1 MLDAVN
7 PVEIALSFIFVSLAM
22 RTTSSQSILRL
33 AMLWLFLVVIAH
45 GILVV
50 ERALPSGWMWWFAEV
65 APAILLW
72 AISML
77 RREPQRFVAYPWA
90 RAGNSRGSNVGGNP

>member
-22 RTTSSQSILRL
+22 RTTSSQRILRL

-50 ERALPSGWMWWFAEV
+50 ERALPSGWMWKLAEV

-77 RREPQRFVAYPWA
+77 RREPQRFGAYPWA
-90 RAGNSRGSNVGGNP
+90 RGSNAGENP

>member
-7 PVEIALSFIFVSLAM
+7 PVEILLAVLVASMVM
-22 RTTSSQSILRL
+22 RTTSSQRILRL

-50 ERALPSGWMWWFAEV
+50 ERALPSGWMWKLAEV

-77 RREPQRFVAYPWA
+77 RRESQRFGAYPWA
-90 RAGNSRGSNVGGNP
+90 RGSSGSNGGGNP

>member
-7 PVEIALSFIFVSLAM
+7 PVEILLAVLVASMVM
-22 RTTSSQSILRL
+22 RTTSSQRILRL

-50 ERALPSGWMWWFAEV
+50 ERALPSGWMWKLAEV

-77 RREPQRFVAYPWA
+77 RREPQRFGAYPWA
-90 RAGNSRGSNVGGNP
+90 RGSNAGGNP